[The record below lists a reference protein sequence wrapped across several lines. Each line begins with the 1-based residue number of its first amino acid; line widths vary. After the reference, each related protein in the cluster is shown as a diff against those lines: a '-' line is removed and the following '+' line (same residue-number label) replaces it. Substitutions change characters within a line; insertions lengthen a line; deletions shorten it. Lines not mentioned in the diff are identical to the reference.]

1 MIGGQAVDVMCEK
14 KPETAGEIT
23 DEKLVFI
30 HAHKTAALIQASMMI
45 GAILA
50 GASGRQVTDI
60 EKCGYNIGMAFQIQD
75 DILDVVGD
83 SLELG
88 KPTGSDAQNHKQT
101 YVTMKGLE
109 QARRDVEVLSLEAAA
124 ILEGFAG
131 EHEFLKNL
139 ILTLIYRRK

>member
-1 MIGGQAVDVMCEK
+1 MK
-14 KPETAGEIT
+14 NAGI
-23 DEKLVFI
+23 I
-30 HAHKTAALIQASMMI
+30 SAWP
-45 GAILA
+45 
-50 GASGRQVTDI
+50 
-60 EKCGYNIGMAFQIQD
+60 QD